1 MESILNYSA
10 YPDISRNIYKCLG
23 IKSISNLHMVNN
35 ELRKTVEYLF
45 VSRAKSIFLTHFRK
59 KSKNSKKI
67 SYNAGNKVEESVG
80 EKV

>member
-1 MESILNYSA
+1 M
-10 YPDISRNIYKCLG
+10 CLG

-80 EKV
+80 EKWLSLMEFLDEQQLWNCNIQ